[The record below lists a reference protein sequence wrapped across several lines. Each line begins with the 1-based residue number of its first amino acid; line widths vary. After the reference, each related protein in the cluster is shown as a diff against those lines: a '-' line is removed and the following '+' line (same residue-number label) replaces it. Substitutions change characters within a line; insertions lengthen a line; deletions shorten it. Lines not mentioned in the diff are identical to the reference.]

1 MLLTGLTVFLGVT
14 LLLAKLPRRTML
26 KALKHEV
33 AVDLTVSAITLAI
46 HWGSYE
52 GIMAATIAGLLMS
65 MATSAMKKLV
75 GHIDGDM
82 YYPGVI
88 CLKI

>member
-1 MLLTGLTVFLGVT
+1 MLLTGLTVFLGVS

-65 MATSAMKKLV
+65 MATSSMKRLV
-75 GHIDGDM
+75 CYIDGDM

>member
-33 AVDLTVSAITLAI
+33 AVDITVSAITLAI

>member
-1 MLLTGLTVFLGVT
+1 MLLTGLTVFVGVS

-65 MATSAMKKLV
+65 MATSSMKRLV
-75 GHIDGDM
+75 GYIDGDM

>member
-1 MLLTGLTVFLGVT
+1 MLLTGLTVFLGVS

-65 MATSAMKKLV
+65 MATSSMKRLV
-75 GHIDGDM
+75 GYIDGDM

>member
-1 MLLTGLTVFLGVT
+1 MLLTGLTVFLGVS

-26 KALKHEV
+26 KALKHDV

-65 MATSAMKKLV
+65 MATSSMKRLV
-75 GHIDGDM
+75 GYIDGDM

>member
-33 AVDLTVSAITLAI
+33 AVDITVSAITLAI

-65 MATSAMKKLV
+65 MATSSMKRLV
-75 GHIDGDM
+75 GYIDGDM

>member
-1 MLLTGLTVFLGVT
+1 MLLTGLTVFLGVS

-52 GIMAATIAGLLMS
+52 GILAATIAGLLMS
-65 MATSAMKKLV
+65 MATSSMKRLV
-75 GHIDGDM
+75 GYIDGDM

>member
-1 MLLTGLTVFLGVT
+1 MLLTGLTVFLGVS

-65 MATSAMKKLV
+65 MATSSMKRLV
-75 GHIDGDM
+75 GYIDGDT
-82 YYPGVI
+82 YHPGRIRLDV
-88 CLKI
+88 